1 MRGADNDSREK
12 VQKARKKTANG
23 HEWGPRMENQPQMGQ
38 PSRKAIVAGGC
49 RFTRMDSGAEKS
61 AA

>member
-1 MRGADNDSREK
+1 
-12 VQKARKKTANG
+12 
-23 HEWGPRMENQPQMGQ
+23 MENQPQMGQ
-38 PSRKAIVAGGC
+38 PSRKAIVAGSC